1 MKPSTHPKSAQPTL
15 GDLLDLA
22 RQMAADGETSG
33 AGLRHR
39 DRRVGQDLANLEG
52 RPLAQLLGW
61 LQRIRADGD
70 DLRGERVN
78 VLHRLGLLLLGVAGL
93 FFGWGAAAVVFR
105 YDGTHPVNV
114 IHVLAVFVC
123 LQLVMLVLFGI
134 GLLPPAVTRFL
145 PGMRAVQD
153 ALRYFSPGRL
163 QNWLVRYLPQQYRE
177 TIATHL
183 GRGQAHQRLYGR
195 VDRWVVAHS
204 SQTFAVLFNVGALAS
219 CLYLVVFSDLAFA
232 WSTTLQL
239 EPTQLQ
245 RWTDLLAA
253 PWATFFDN
261 GRPSLELIES
271 TRYFRFKEG
280 TFPAVASPAG
290 LGGWWPFLV
299 MCMAVY
305 GLLPRLATLW
315 IARRRLRAAVN
326 ETFLHFPGASD
337 LLARLN
343 SELVE
348 TRAEQPEI
356 AGTETAVR
364 SDSTATTDLA
374 GLPAQ
379 VINWSAAV
387 DPTIARPWLSETAAV
402 TVAAWHEAGGSHS
415 LAHDKKVVDA
425 VGQSGERNTVILV
438 NAWEPPLAEFLDFLS
453 ELRSVSEP
461 DQALLVA
468 PLGRT
473 PDGETAVADQTHLA
487 MWQATLA
494 RAGDPWLRL
503 LRLGGGAA

>member
-1 MKPSTHPKSAQPTL
+1 MKPVTHPIRPQPSL

-22 RQMAADGETSG
+22 RQLKADSEMSG

-39 DRRVGQDLANLEG
+39 DRRVGQSLADLED

-61 LQRIRADGD
+61 LHRVRDEGD

-78 VLHRLGLLLLGVAGL
+78 VLHRLGLLVLGVAGL
-93 FFGWGAAAVVFR
+93 FSGWGAAAVVFR

-114 IHVLAVFVC
+114 IHVLAVFVL
-123 LQLVMLVLFGI
+123 LQLVFLLLFGI
-134 GLLPPAVTRFL
+134 GLLPPAITRFL
-145 PGMRAVQD
+145 PGMRTVQD
-153 ALRYFSPGRL
+153 ALRFFSPGRL
-163 QNWLVRYLPQQYRE
+163 QNWLARYLPQQYRD
-177 TIATHL
+177 TTAALL
-183 GRGQAHQRLYGR
+183 GQGQAHQRLYGR

-204 SQTFAVLFNVGALAS
+204 SQTFAALLNVGALAS

-239 EPTQLQ
+239 DPLALQ
-245 RWTDLLAA
+245 RWTDLLSA
-253 PWATFFDN
+253 PWAAFFDEA
-261 GRPSLELIES
+261 RPSLELIES

-280 TFPAVASPAG
+280 AFPAAASPEG

-305 GLLPRLATLW
+305 GLLPRLLTW
-315 IARRRLRAAVN
+315 SVARQRMRAALRK
-326 ETFLHFPGASD
+326 TFLHYPGASD

-348 TRAEQPEI
+348 TRADQPEI
-356 AGTETAVR
+356 AGATAAAR
-364 SDSTATTDLA
+364 PKSTTTTDLA
-374 GLPAQ
+374 GQPAM

-387 DPTIARPWLSETAAV
+387 EPATARPWLTETATV
-402 TVAAWHEAGGSHS
+402 TVTAWHEAGGSHT
-415 LAHDKKVVDA
+415 LAHDRQVIEA
-425 VGQSGERNTVILV
+425 VGQSGGQNTVILV
-438 NAWEPPLAEFLDFLS
+438 KAWEPPLAEFLDFLR
-453 ELRSVSEP
+453 ELRTVSAS

-473 PDGETAVADQTHLA
+473 PGGEVAVAEPQHLDLWQT
-487 MWQATLA
+487 TLA

-503 LRLGGGAA
+503 LRLGGGGA